1 MNLISKILMTL
12 LYPFIVLIET
22 VFNYSYRVS
31 GNYGAALILLSFFIT
46 TITAPLYYLAEKWKN
61 QEKIVQKKMHKDIQ
75 SITTNFEGQKRFYL
89 IKTARKIYNYKW
101 WYTFR
106 TSFGLIIQIPF
117 FFAAYEVLSHYT
129 GYQHIPFLFIKDLS
143 APDMLIAGINIL
155 PFVMTI
161 VNIAYSI
168 YYTKSKSWHANKEL
182 YIMAGLFLVLLYNSP
197 AALLVYWTMNNVFS
211 FIKGVVLRKTGL
223 SKVPVVIDEVVNT
236 KSIKEKVQGNIDI
249 LYFFCFILC
258 CSLQVYWFMNW
269 PATVKYSVLF
279 LTGIAVLLSCVAL
292 YTIRTKKVFIVL
304 ILQWLVFS
312 PFIYVFLFK
321 RDIDFIL
328 SNQNL
333 NFFISFF
340 AAGIVLYCVKSILG
354 INHKEYGSSHA
365 FFLPA
370 FGLIFWVCIY
380 LPIFFYIQNPEI
392 IDIAFTK
399 YVITLISTAL
409 AASIAYTIVHYVLPK
424 NGKYH
429 LELVT
434 VILLLSAIIYSLFI
448 KVEVGELD
456 CYIFTN
462 QNELKRISFIRYF
475 FDACLL
481 SSLIFAG
488 KYIVLKKQK
497 QFNIFVIV
505 CVVFLSANLI
515 FRYSD
520 TDFIKESE
528 VIDTDIPKAAYSN
541 YKFSKKNT
549 NIVYL
554 LADMFNGN
562 YIKRIIEEYPE
573 YKEKLSG
580 FIWYPDS
587 LSISSNTEKSLAGL
601 LGGPNRT
608 AYVEYQQ
615 GVEDDMRVAN
625 QKAADVFFKNIL
637 DSGYTI
643 TMQDSAYFSPIDSNK
658 IHIDSSSNYKAYW
671 KMKHNYPLMPKK
683 ENNGFLMIFLAMFQ
697 SAPHFCKP
705 VIYDNGSWIFYYN
718 KKFFIRFTEAA
729 IRDLAGIEI
738 LHEVSQVDTET
749 ENKYFLYIH
758 NNLAH
763 SPYAVTKEGIIVKD
777 GFPVPG
783 IENAENSLAAVYSA
797 KKTLDVL
804 IEWFEW
810 MKKKGVYD
818 NTVIYIFSD
827 HGNWFCDSDLP
838 VPKNITYNTLDDDI
852 SHANTLV
859 LTKPLDARGTLKT
872 SSLYI
877 HSSDLPAMLSSDT
890 ELPNIFGQDP
900 RINKDNQNRTRFY
913 YTSSYKKREKYNTY
927 YVKGSIFDPDA
938 WSMESPEEI
947 SSKRK

>member
-161 VNIAYSI
+161 INIAYSI
-168 YYTKSKSWHANKEL
+168 YYTKSKSWYANKEL

-197 AALLVYWTMNNVFS
+197 SALLIYWTMNNAFS
-211 FIKGVVLRKTGL
+211 FIKGIVLRKTGL
-223 SKVPVVIDEVVNT
+223 SQPPILIEEG
-236 KSIKEKVQGNIDI
+236 IKGKTLKEMIQENVDI
-249 LYFFCFILC
+249 IYFFFFILC
-258 CSLQVYWFMNW
+258 CSLQVYWFTNW
-269 PATVKYSVLF
+269 PATVKYSMLL
-279 LTGIAVLLSCVAL
+279 LTGVSAILSFVAVYITRAKNIFLKLL
-292 YTIRTKKVFIVL
+292 
-304 ILQWLVFS
+304 LQWLILL

-321 RDIDFIL
+321 RDIDFVL

-333 NFFISFF
+333 KFFILFF
-340 AAGIVLYCVKSILG
+340 AAWIIFYCIKVICKIHHTQYESTY
-354 INHKEYGSSHA
+354 K

-370 FGLIFWVCIY
+370 VALIFWVCIY
-380 LPIFFYIQNPEI
+380 LPVFFYIQNPEI
-392 IDIAFTK
+392 IDISFTK
-399 YVITLISTAL
+399 YIITLISTAL
-409 AASIAYTIVHYVLPK
+409 AVTIIYTFLYRMLSEHSRYR
-424 NGKYH
+424 
-429 LELVT
+429 LELIT
-434 VILLLSAIIYSLFI
+434 VVLLLSGIIYSLFI

-456 CYIFTN
+456 CYTFTN
-462 QNELKRISFIRYF
+462 QNELKRIPVIKYF

-481 SSLIFAG
+481 SMLVFAG
-488 KYIVLKKQK
+488 KYIILKKRK
-497 QFNIFVIV
+497 SLNIFVIA
-505 CVVFLSANLI
+505 CTILLSANL
-515 FRYSD
+515 FLKYLN
-520 TDFIKESE
+520 TDLIKEPE
-528 VIDTDIPKAAYSN
+528 IINTDMPTAAYSN
-541 YKFSKKNT
+541 YKFSKKNI

-562 YIKRIIEEYPE
+562 YIGRIIEEYPE

-587 LSISSNTEKSLAGL
+587 LSISTNTEQSLAGL
-601 LGGPNRT
+601 LGGPNIT
-608 AYVEYQQ
+608 AYTEYRK
-615 GVEDDMRVAN
+615 GVEDNMTVAN
-625 QKAADVFFKNIL
+625 QKAADVFFQNIL
-637 DSGYTI
+637 DSGYTV
-643 TMQDSAYFSPIDSNK
+643 TMQDPAYFIPIDSDK
-658 IHIDSSSNYKAYW
+658 MHIDYSTNYKAYW
-671 KMKHNYPLMPKK
+671 KMKHQYPLTPKK

-697 SAPHFCKP
+697 SAPHFCKTI
-705 VIYDNGSWIFYYN
+705 IYDNGSWMFYYN

-738 LHEVSQVDTET
+738 LSEVSRVDTEP

-763 SPYAVTKEGIIVKD
+763 SPYAVNKEGVIVKE

-783 IENAENSLAAVYSA
+783 IENAENTVAAVYSA

-804 IEWFEW
+804 IDWFSW
-810 MKKKGVYD
+810 MKKEGVYD

-838 VPKNITYNTLDDDI
+838 ELTDITYDTLDDDR

-859 LTKPLDARGTLKT
+859 LTKPLAGSGELKIDP
-872 SSLYI
+872 LYI
-877 HSSDLPAMLSSDT
+877 HSSDLPAMLSTDT
-890 ELPNIFGQDP
+890 GLPNIFSLDP
-900 RINKDNQNRTRFY
+900 RTNPDNQNRVRFY
-913 YTSSYKKREKYNTY
+913 FTPSYKKNKYNLY
-927 YVKGSIFDPDA
+927 YVSGSIFDKDA
-938 WSMESPEEI
+938 WSMTLPE
-947 SSKRK
+947 K